1 MTYIA
6 NHRSSASHVGHDRRN
21 GDIKASRPDI
31 LRRAFDALYCALHE
45 SRRRQAEREIANFS
59 ALRGS
64 TAMSDDLEREMSR
77 HFRKP

>member
-6 NHRSSASHVGHDRRN
+6 NHRSSASHVGHDRLNRDSKVSWF
-21 GDIKASRPDI
+21 GI

-59 ALRGS
+59 TLRGS
-64 TAMSDDLEREMSR
+64 TAMSDDLE
-77 HFRKP
+77 